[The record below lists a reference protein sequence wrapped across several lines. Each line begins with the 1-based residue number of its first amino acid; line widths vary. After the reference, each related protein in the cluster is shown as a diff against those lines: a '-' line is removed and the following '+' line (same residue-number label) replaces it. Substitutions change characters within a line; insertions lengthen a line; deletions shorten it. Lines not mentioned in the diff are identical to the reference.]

1 MRYLKIGNK
10 ESVQYKELSPFSWL
24 RILTRTPSGL
34 TLLIAQLANV
44 IVTSEESTGPAI
56 SLMGMIITNRHILF
70 PNFYLF
76 GIWLNLTSKS

>member
-10 ESVQYKELSPFSWL
+10 ELSPFLWL
-24 RILTRTPSGL
+24 RILTWTPSGL
-34 TLLIAQLANV
+34 TLFAQLANV
-44 IVTSEESTGPAI
+44 IVTSKESTGPAI